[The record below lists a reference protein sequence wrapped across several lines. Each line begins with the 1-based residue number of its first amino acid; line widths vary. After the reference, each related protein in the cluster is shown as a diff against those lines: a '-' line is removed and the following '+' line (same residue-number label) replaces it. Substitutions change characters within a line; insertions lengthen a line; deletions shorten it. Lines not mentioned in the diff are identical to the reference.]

1 MELSDKVKRY
11 IEIKKICTAQFSLE
25 HEEECSRLCAESRQ
39 LKDAMTLE
47 ELQSIKGN
55 VSTPTFNWEIM
66 PRIIAMQKKLEEEN
80 GNR

>member
-11 IEIKKICTAQFSLE
+11 VEISKICTAQFLLE
-25 HEEECSRLCAESRQ
+25 HEDECDRLCDESRQ

-55 VSTPTFNWEIM
+55 VSTPVFNWEIM
-66 PRIIAMQKKLEEEN
+66 PRIIAMQKQLEEKN
-80 GNR
+80 GNQ

>member
-11 IEIKKICTAQFSLE
+11 IAIKKICTAQFSLE
-25 HEEECSRLCAESRQ
+25 HEEECDKLDDESTL

-55 VSTPTFNWEIM
+55 VMTPIFNRDIM
-66 PRIIAMQKKLEEEN
+66 PRIIAMQNKLEEKN